1 MIKCHRKGS
10 EIKEKRRLKNDL
22 GSDENMGKT
31 RSESMDKVDEKMGKK
46 ELTNGKKE
54 MKKCKKRRLKNERRS
69 DEEKRLFQCDQN
81 Q

>member
-46 ELTNGKKE
+46 ELTNE
-54 MKKCKKRRLKNERRS
+54 KKR
-69 DEEKRLFQCDQN
+69 
-81 Q
+81 